1 MKIILIGASGLLG
14 TELQKSNENLI
25 CPSHGSMDIMSMDE
39 VMAYFHEHKPDL
51 VINCAAILDNRV
63 LDKAPE
69 VAIATNIIGAANV
82 AIACIEYKARYV
94 YISTDYVYEG
104 YRGNYK
110 ETDEV
115 LPFNFYAQTKLGGEM
130 SAYGV
135 KNHLII
141 RTSFGASDFPYKQS
155 FIDKWSSKD
164 YVDIIAPMIYE
175 AALSPITGVLNLG
188 TERKTLYNY
197 ATKRNDNVNPVKLS
211 ETSFF
216 TPYDT
221 SLNLQKWYNYKS
233 SNPIAKPHTECRA
246 CGGELTKYLDLGL
259 MPMANNV
266 ANTSIEAK
274 NMNRYPLQIMVC
286 GDCGLS
292 QLSVVIDPK
301 EMYSHYVYRSGVN
314 EPYRKHCREMAKT
327 LKAELG
333 LTENSFHV
341 DIASN
346 DGTLLKEFKDEIGLS
361 VLGVDPASNLVAV
374 SEANGIPAIADFWSV
389 ELTHQIA
396 LSADLITATNV
407 FAHVDDIKGFLLAAC
422 EVLSKQGVLVIECP
436 WIVKFHQGMEYDTTY
451 FEHLSYMGINPMQIV
466 SKLVGLRVFKVE
478 NQDIHGGTIR
488 VYICFD
494 DAKYKEDP
502 SVKEFADLESKDIQA
517 HKDWGSNIDLIIK
530 SFGHELVDLKKEGYS
545 IAGYGMSAK
554 GNTLLNCSGI
564 NTDIID
570 FIVDSTPEKIGK
582 YSPGT
587 GIPCKHPQELAVKQ
601 PDYCVI
607 LAWNFKYVL
616 MKKARDVGFK
626 GKFIIPLPNFEI
638 I

>member
-1 MKIILIGASGLLG
+1 MTKVLIIGGHGLLG
-14 TELQKSNENLI
+14 TELIKLGDMI
-25 CPSHGSMDIMSMDE
+25 APSHDELDICEIED
-39 VMAYFHEHKPDL
+39 VGLCLFKLKPDL
-51 VINCAAILDNRV
+51 VINCAAIIDNRV
-63 LDKAPE
+63 LDKQPE
-69 VAIATNIIGAANV
+69 QAINTNIVGAANV
-82 AIACIEYKARYV
+82 AMICIQIKARYV
-94 YISTDYVYEG
+94 YISTDYVFKG
-104 YRGNYK
+104 DRGNYK

-115 LPFNFYAQTKLGGEM
+115 QPFNFYAQTKLGGEM

-175 AALSPITGVLNLG
+175 AALSPLTGVLNLG
-188 TERKTLYNY
+188 TERKTLYDF
-197 ATKRNDNVNPVKLS
+197 ASKRNEGVKAVKLS

-221 SLNLQKWYNYKS
+221 SLNLQKWLDYKS
-233 SNPIAKPHTECRA
+233 NSPVAKPHNNCRA
-246 CGGELTKYLDLGL
+246 CGGGLTKYLDLGL
-259 MPMANNV
+259 MPMANKV

-274 NMNRYPLQIMVC
+274 EMPRYPLQIMVC

-301 EMYSHYVYRSGVN
+301 ELYSHYVYRSGIN

-327 LKAELG
+327 LKEELG
-333 LTENSFHV
+333 LNENSFHV

-346 DGTLLKEFKDEIGLS
+346 DGTLLKEFKEEIGLK
-361 VLGVDPASNLVAV
+361 VLGVDPASNLVAI
-374 SEANGIPAIADFWSV
+374 SEANGIPAIADFWGIEV
-389 ELTHQIA
+389 ADTMIGD
-396 LSADLITATNV
+396 ADLITATNV
-407 FAHVDDIKGFLLAAC
+407 FAHVNDIDIFLQASNRAIKH
-422 EVLSKQGVLVIECP
+422 SGVIVIECP
-436 WIVKFHQGMEYDTTY
+436 WIVTFLEKHEYDTTY
-451 FEHLSYMGINPMQIV
+451 FEHLSYMGINPVKRVCKQA
-466 SKLVGLRVFKVE
+466 GLMVYKVE
-478 NQDIHGGTIR
+478 KQDIHGGTIR
-488 VYICFD
+488 IYLCESG
-494 DAKYKEDP
+494 AREEHP
-502 SVKEFADLESKDIQA
+502 SVQEFADQETNDIEFYKAWGKDVDVMI
-517 HKDWGSNIDLIIK
+517 SN
-530 SFGHELVDLKKEGYS
+530 FGHELVELKKQGYS

-587 GIPCKHPQELAVKQ
+587 GIPCKHPQELAIKQ
-601 PDYCVI
+601 PDYCII
-607 LAWNFKYVL
+607 LAWNFKDVL
-616 MKKARDVGFK
+616 IQKAREVGFK
-626 GKFIIPLPNFEI
+626 GKFLIPIPKFEI